1 MEETRVT
8 VRDLRNHGGDVL
20 DRVAAGERMVVTRD
34 GRPIVMLAPL
44 PRPQLGAAAL
54 VERWRG
60 VPAVDAAASRSDLDA
75 LLDADV

>member
-1 MEETRVT
+1 MSDPRVT

-34 GRPIVMLAPL
+34 GRPIAVLAPL

-54 VERWRG
+54 HERWRG
-60 VPAVDAAASRSDLDA
+60 VPAVDAAALRSDLDA